1 MKHEDAQVTPAPL
14 GQVERGVRALA
25 LLLTCLLFAGCGD
38 GFNATKV
45 RGAVAADHPGAEIT
59 TIPDSR
65 FKFLVR
71 KPDGSVLYVE
81 YMGSDLKA
89 TASAVMFNAR

>member
-1 MKHEDAQVTPAPL
+1 MEADKVESHSAVA
-14 GQVERGVRALA
+14 GQVERSVRPLA
-25 LLLTCLLFAGCGD
+25 LLLACLLFAGCGD
-38 GFNATKV
+38 GYNATKV

-59 TIPDSR
+59 NVPDSR

-81 YMGSDLKA
+81 YMGADLKA